1 MNLRLAVP
9 ALARTLG
16 VTWLALLLVA
26 GAAAALHGCGDPNPR
41 VIYLGSGATTG
52 SSSGGATSTGGVV
65 GTGGTAADGS
75 GGVIGSGGAT
85 TIGSGGAEGG
95 SSGTGGATA
104 TGGTSATG
112 GGAAAGATG
121 SGGVTPAGG
130 ATGSGGA
137 GQLGGASGGPNLLGN
152 GDFAMGDMMW
162 SVDNSSVS
170 HQVTNGQF
178 CLMVSANTPSFHLGW
193 PATPAQA
200 IKLMPGMYRL
210 SYKASSTGPLNVSVQ
225 PKVGLAV
232 DPYTAD
238 FPTGAAVTD
247 PVGTTAQ
254 TFTHNFTTTMTDA
267 QAGVAFTIAP
277 GNNGGMT
284 TVCFDDVALQ
294 ML

>member
-1 MNLRLAVP
+1 MNLRIP
-9 ALARTLG
+9 ARAFG
-16 VTWLALLLVA
+16 FTWLVLLIFA
-26 GAAAALHGCGDPNPR
+26 GAAAALHGCADPNPH
-41 VIYLGSGATTG
+41 VIYLGSGATSGSGGVTG
-52 SSSGGATSTGGVV
+52 SGGVV
-65 GTGGTAADGS
+65 GTGGTTIEASGGVVGSGGMATSSGGAAGGSPGS
-75 GGVIGSGGAT
+75 GGVT
-85 TIGSGGAEGG
+85 P
-95 SSGTGGATA
+95 TGGVVAT
-104 TGGTSATG
+104 

-121 SGGVTPAGG
+121 SGGMTPAGG

-137 GQLGGASGGPNLLGN
+137 GQMGGTSGAPNLLGN
-152 GDFAMGDMMW
+152 GDFSMGDMMW

-170 HQVTNGQF
+170 HQVTAGQF

>member
-1 MNLRLAVP
+1 M
-9 ALARTLG
+9 
-16 VTWLALLLVA
+16 
-26 GAAAALHGCGDPNPR
+26 
-41 VIYLGSGATTG
+41 
-52 SSSGGATSTGGVV
+52 
-65 GTGGTAADGS
+65 
-75 GGVIGSGGAT
+75 
-85 TIGSGGAEGG
+85 
-95 SSGTGGATA
+95 
-104 TGGTSATG
+104 
-112 GGAAAGATG
+112 
-121 SGGVTPAGG
+121 
-130 ATGSGGA
+130 
-137 GQLGGASGGPNLLGN
+137 GGASGGPNLLGN

-170 HQVTNGQF
+170 HQATNGQF
-178 CLMVSANTPSFHLGW
+178 CLMLSANTPSFHLGW
-193 PATPAQA
+193 PATAAQA

-247 PVGTTAQ
+247 PVSMTAQ
-254 TFTHNFTTTMTDA
+254 TFTHTFTTSMTDA